1 MDITRPS
8 KLQMVREIRMLVEL
22 GIDSERASFIVYK
35 KYGYDDLAEETKGD
49 LNENEKDLQEQVKL
63 YLVPFE
69 TTIEK

>member
-8 KLQMVREIRMLVEL
+8 KLQMVREIKMLVEL